1 MRTAPPLLLLALAA
15 AAGDWTNSGGNPGR
29 CGLSDENGPLE
40 ADLLWS
46 GGPSSLISWQPVIEG
61 GRVFVI
67 RQPAWPGTPGDSPV
81 VCMDLETGEVLWS
94 VDIPYEPGD
103 WITWIGG
110 VENGLVYASRGGNGA
125 SVSAPL
131 YALEADDGSTAW
143 VTAAEIDAGAY
154 DGVVFAPD
162 GDPIVASF
170 EDIWRFDSSDGSL
183 VWHASRTGSVSGQC
197 GGCLHGEAF
206 YVADAV
212 PGGHSIVRYDAITG
226 AEMYSGPVMP
236 GFTAQCTP
244 MAGPDGT
251 VYFNRSQGNP
261 STDYFYAF
269 EDTGAALVEKW
280 HIPTVNACAPEFGVG
295 PDGSVYMVT
304 PGPRLSRIDPDDGSV
319 ISQSAVLEGYTA
331 ARIATG
337 ADGTVYFS
345 NGGFAG
351 GRFYAF
357 APDLTLL
364 WDTAVPNINIGGP
377 AIGQGGVLVVC
388 GVGTDVRAYRDGT
401 GTGGGAPAQDERLRI
416 SPNPSVGPVV
426 VTIADEDFLEPL
438 LVFDIS
444 GRLVADLGPGEA
456 CGGLRS
462 FCWSGSGED
471 GEPVPPGAYIVRT
484 SSLGGVSGRIVR
496 L

>member
-1 MRTAPPLLLLALAA
+1 MRLPAIIVLSALTAS
-15 AAGDWTNSGGNPGR
+15 AGDWTNSGGNPGR
-29 CGLSDENGPLE
+29 CGLSDEYGPLE

-46 GGPSSLISWQPVIEG
+46 GAPSSLISWQPVIEG
-61 GRVFVI
+61 DRIFVI
-67 RQPAWPGTPGDSPV
+67 RQAAWPGTPGDSPV
-81 VCMDLETGEVLWS
+81 VCMDLDTGEVLWS
-94 VDIPYEPGD
+94 ADIPYEPGD

-110 VENGLVYASRGGNGA
+110 VKNGLVFASRGGNGA

-131 YALEADDGSTAW
+131 YALYAEDGGTAW
-143 VTAAEIDAGAY
+143 VTAVEIDAGAY

-197 GGCLHGEAF
+197 GGCLHGDAF

-212 PGGHSIVRYDAITG
+212 PGGHSIVRYDAVTG
-226 AEMYSGPVMP
+226 VEMYSSPVMP

-244 MAGPDGT
+244 MAGPDGI
-251 VYFNRSQGNP
+251 VYFNRSQNNT

-269 EDTGAALVEKW
+269 EDTGSALVEKW
-280 HIPTVNACAPEFGVG
+280 RIPTVNACAPEFGVG

-304 PGPRLSRIDPDDGSV
+304 PGPRLSRVDPDDGS
-319 ISQSAVLEGYTA
+319 IIAQSAVLDGYTA
-331 ARIATG
+331 ARIAIG

-351 GRFYAF
+351 GHFYAF
-357 APDLTLL
+357 TQNLSLL

-377 AIGQGGVLVVC
+377 ALGQSGVLVIC
-388 GVGTDVRAYRDGT
+388 GVGTDFRAYRDGT
-401 GTGGGAPAQDERLRI
+401 GAGGGAAEPEGLIRI
-416 SPNPSVGPVV
+416 YPNPSCGSVI
-426 VTIADEDFLEPL
+426 VTVPDEDAAVPL
-438 LVFDIS
+438 LVFDLS
-444 GRLVADLGPGEA
+444 GRLVASLGSGEPS
-456 CGGLRS
+456 GGLRA
-462 FCWSGSGED
+462 FRWDGMDRD
-471 GEPVPPGAYIVRT
+471 GEPVPPGAYIVRAA
-484 SSLGGVSGRIVR
+484 SPGGFSGRIVR

>member
-1 MRTAPPLLLLALAA
+1 MRNLLPLLLPILAA

-29 CGLSDENGPLE
+29 HGLSDEYGPLE

-61 GRVFVI
+61 GRIFVI
-67 RQPAWPGTPGDSPV
+67 RQTAWPGTPGDSPV
-81 VCMDLETGEVLWS
+81 VCMDLETGAVLWS

-110 VENGLVYASRGGNGA
+110 VENGLVFASRGGNGA

-131 YALEADDGSTAW
+131 YALDADDGSTEW
-143 VTAAEIDAGAY
+143 VTTVEIDAGSY

-170 EDIWRFDSSDGSL
+170 EDIWRFDSADGSL

-197 GGCLHGEAF
+197 GGCLHGSAF

-212 PGGHSIVRYDAITG
+212 PGGHSIVRYDAVTG
-226 AEMYSGPVMP
+226 AEMYSSPVMP

-251 VYFNRSQGNP
+251 VYFNRSQNNAA
-261 STDYFYAF
+261 TDYFYAF
-269 EDTGAALVEKW
+269 EDNGSAFTEKW

-295 PDGSVYMVT
+295 PDGSVYFVT
-304 PGPRLSRIDPDDGSV
+304 PGPRLSRVDPEDGTV
-319 ISQSAVLEGYTA
+319 LAQSDAIPGYTA
-331 ARIATG
+331 ARIAIG

-351 GRFYAF
+351 GRLYAF
-357 APDLTLL
+357 SPDLTLL
-364 WDTAVPNINIGGP
+364 WDTAVTNINIGGP
-377 AIGQGGVLVVC
+377 ALGEGGVLVVC
-388 GVGTDVRAYRDGT
+388 GVGTDVRAYRDGA
-401 GTGGGAPAQDERLRI
+401 GAGGGASPEPGGLSI
-416 SPNPSVGPVV
+416 SPNPSSGAVLLTLTSDG
-426 VTIADEDFLEPL
+426 AAGALEI
-438 LVFDIS
+438 FDIS
-444 GRLVADLGPGEA
+444 GRLVAILGPGEPLD
-456 CGGLRS
+456 GGRAY
-462 FCWSGSGED
+462 FWD
-471 GEPVPPGAYIVRT
+471 GRGMDGDPVPPGTYMVRAQGMDGIC
-484 SSLGGVSGRIVR
+484 SR
-496 L
+496 LARL